1 MPPIFIDRRK
11 NTSGKSTGK
20 RTKFL
25 KRVEDLIKEQIPNI
39 ISKRKIEDIDSEG
52 GKVRV
57 SRKTITEPSFRN
69 GKGGIRDYVHSGND
83 RYITG
88 DTSPRP
94 EEDGGGGRG
103 KKASDQ
109 GEGEDDFIIELNRDE
124 FLDLLFSD
132 MELPDLVRESM
143 QHTITVTQRNGGYT
157 NDGAPCKLSVVKS
170 LKQAKM
176 RRISLTAAKQR
187 NLEDAKERI
196 AHILAHDLQEQE
208 EYKLEQAEL
217 EQLIKKL
224 SGSKLHFLEEND
236 LRYHNTVNEVKP
248 TTHAVMV
255 MLQDVS
261 GSMGEHEKT
270 IARKSCWLLYMF
282 LRSRYDRVS
291 LRFVIHTTTAREV
304 DEEEFFNTRESG
316 GTVVSTGLHVVE
328 NIVDEYSSD
337 ANVYVYQASDG
348 DNFDTDNKT
357 MMTYLERILTKVQYY
372 AYTQI
377 QPEGHTEPVDGA
389 GTGLWGAM
397 SQLETPKLAMRV
409 ISSERDIYPVFRKLF
424 QAK

>member
-39 ISKRKIEDIDSEG
+39 INKRKIEDIDSEG

-69 GKGGIRDYVHSGND
+69 GKGGIREHVHSGND

-94 EEDGGGGRG
+94 PEEGGGGSG
-103 KKASDQ
+103 KKASDS

-143 QHTITVTQRNGGYT
+143 QHTVTVTQRNGGYT
-157 NDGAPCKLSVVKS
+157 TDGAPCKLSVIKS

-176 RRISLTAAKQR
+176 RRISLSAAKQR
-187 NLEDAKERI
+187 NLEEAQDRI
-196 AHILAHDLQEQE
+196 AYIHEHNLQNQE
-208 EYKLEQAEL
+208 EYKLELIEL
-217 EQLIKKL
+217 EQIVKKL

-236 LRYHNTVNEVKP
+236 LRYHNTINEVKP

-291 LRFVIHTTTAREV
+291 LRFVIHTTAAREV
-304 DEEEFFNTRESG
+304 EEEEFFNTRESG
-316 GTVVSTGLHVVE
+316 GTVVSSGLKVVE
-328 NIVDEYSSD
+328 NIVDEYSD

-348 DNFDTDNKT
+348 DNFDTDNRLA
-357 MMTYLERILTKVQYY
+357 MEYLERILTKVQYY

-377 QPEGHTEPVDGA
+377 QPEGHDEPASGHNA
-389 GTGLWGAM
+389 GLWDAM
-397 SQLETPKLAMRV
+397 SQLSAPNLAMRV